1 MHAISG
7 DESKKTRLAQYRTQI
22 GRLEQAIRVED
33 GGPTWL
39 RRFTESKQQV
49 ADLSSLEESFV
60 KKNSK
65 IYNTK

>member
-7 DESKKTRLAQYRTQI
+7 DESKKARLAQYRTQLD
-22 GRLEQAIRVED
+22 RLVQSIRVED
-33 GGPTWL
+33 GGPSWL

-49 ADLSSLEESFV
+49 ADISNLEESFV